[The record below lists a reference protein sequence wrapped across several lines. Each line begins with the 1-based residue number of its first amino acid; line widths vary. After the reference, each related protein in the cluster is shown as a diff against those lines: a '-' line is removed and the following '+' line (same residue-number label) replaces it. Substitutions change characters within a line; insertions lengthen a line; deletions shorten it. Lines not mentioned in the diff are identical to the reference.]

1 MTVGKVTTIFFLLLI
16 QAAMNQLVSNAQTHV
31 QRSAQQSRRA
41 LREFMQM
48 KLNAFN
54 STGYINLTEESI
66 QLRVD
71 PAASLNLVNF
81 LSGGTVSPPITI
93 DQAIY
98 HFDSSMLTLT
108 TRGYGSQT
116 IIPDILQLQNTFLS
130 LRVNIQNASTLE
142 IVYTGDWVIDTMTVS
157 LQVVYHRQLGIVNF
171 TAQLSSFSINLQN
184 VVNGIAGITLPS
196 ALSGRVSISNFVVSG
211 SVTSSLGVR
220 LYVTASSG
228 NTTVYVIYQ
237 KDANSLAKKA
247 VAVEMSNI
255 RFSSILRDTT
265 GLNII
270 QIPYFGSI
278 SVNIGLSIATT
289 RINDLPSNFF
299 TTGSLLSKMGNRIK
313 ENVTA
318 IVRFGFSPVAIKFC
332 YCSGFPSFQPEI
344 PGGISI
350 NDLLSAIPNVDISSI
365 PLPPSNGSFLQ
376 LRIETFVLNL
386 QLGTITVNI
395 DYPNSLNFFYG
406 ILRINNPI
414 PTFTISNLGVNFNII
429 GNLTISGIDLRT
441 SISLD
446 TILNKYCLAAEV
458 HALPISS
465 LISQMNL
472 ELLPLELNS
481 LTSTLP
487 FFSFS
492 IRNASL
498 RYYFSTSLLQIQL
511 GGTPIISGYSTVHMA
526 SVIIREQGRN
536 RLVQGF
542 DLGSVNL
549 TSFLRTI
556 TGFNYNN
563 IAILNQNSEV
573 ALLVSPVTRP
583 DVRLTGDRLSR
594 FSITKGL
601 TVAALMQ
608 FPPCCSSDTF
618 CAVAQS
624 LLGENTQLN
633 LRGTIASTTSY
644 TLFAGVSNIN
654 LGRGIV
660 MSEAGFEIHGG
671 TDNRVGIVGAVD
683 LSNPDITLAA
693 RVFLSTSGVV
703 LEMTMSGCWENAFGA
718 SWLDICSL
726 QSSVAMI
733 PGVTLT
739 GLALGGEVH
748 IGSESC
754 GTPLVATGFVGIDVP
769 TPTNNYYYV
778 NIQESTTVTTVLSAF
793 CINTNIPAPLAQSG
807 FPHGFISS
815 FSLAGVELPHVPLSI
830 PQGYRLN
837 GTLNILGLEA
847 SADVTIG
854 LPTGID
860 FAVVLPPI
868 RLGGELLQMYASSS
882 DRSHGPFLTA
892 DINLLP
898 SPSVNISA
906 SGYLSVLGISVDTRM
921 TITNTQYQF
930 DIEGNMLGL
939 FTANLHIAAS
949 YGNINEASF
958 QVRGSFSNDLYSVI
972 ERKIRN
978 VLQGAS
984 NAANVA
990 FNNAQAQLNTARR
1003 ALTSANGE
1011 LQRGRDQVRRA
1022 QAAFDNARREVNR
1035 LRNRLNSVCRTRN
1048 CGTGKIYAGIR
1059 LH

>member
-1 MTVGKVTTIFFLLLI
+1 
-16 QAAMNQLVSNAQTHV
+16 MNQLVSDAQTHV
-31 QRSAQQSRRA
+31 LLSAQQSRRA

-48 KLNAFN
+48 KLNALR
-54 STGYINLTEESI
+54 STGYINLTEEYV
-66 QLRVD
+66 QFTVN
-71 PAASLNLVNF
+71 PAESLSLVNF

-98 HFDSSMLTLT
+98 HFDNSVLTLT

-116 IIPDILQLQNTFLS
+116 IIPGIVQLQNTFLS
-130 LRVNIQNASTLE
+130 LEVNLQNASTLE
-142 IVYTGDWVIDTMTVS
+142 IVYTGDWVIDTTTVS
-157 LQVVYHRQLGIVNF
+157 LQVVYNRQLGIVNF

-184 VVNGIAGITLPS
+184 VVNSIAGITLPS
-196 ALSGRVSISNFVVSG
+196 ALSGSVSISNFVVSG

-220 LYVTASSG
+220 LYVTVTSG
-228 NTTVYVIYQ
+228 STTVYVIYQ
-237 KDANSLAKKA
+237 KDANSLPKKA

-255 RFSSILRDTT
+255 RFSSILQDTT
-265 GLNII
+265 GLDITK
-270 QIPYFGSI
+270 IPYFGSI

-318 IVRFGFSPVAIKFC
+318 IVLFGFSPIAIKFC
-332 YCSGFPSFQPEI
+332 YCSGFPSFQPVI

-350 NDLLSAIPNVDISSI
+350 NDLLSAIPAIDISSI
-365 PLPPSNGSFLQ
+365 PLPPGIGSFPQ
-376 LRIETFVLNL
+376 LRIETFALDL

-395 DYPNSLNFFYG
+395 DHPNLLNLFDG

-414 PTFTISNLGVNFNII
+414 PVFNISSLGVKLDII
-429 GNLTISGIDLRT
+429 GSLTISGFDLRT

-446 TILNKYCLAAEV
+446 TALNKYCLAAE
-458 HALPISS
+458 ATSLPITS
-465 LISQMNL
+465 LISQMHL
-472 ELLPLELNS
+472 ELLPSELNS

-492 IRNASL
+492 INDASL
-498 RYYFSTSLLQIQL
+498 RYCFPTSPPQIQL
-511 GGTPIISGYSTVHMA
+511 GGTPVISGYSTVHMA
-526 SVIIREQGRN
+526 SVIIRQGR
-536 RLVQGF
+536 RTLLVQGF

-549 TSFLRTI
+549 ANLLRSI

-563 IAILNQNSEV
+563 VAILNQNLEV
-573 ALLVSPVTRP
+573 AVLVSPVTLP
-583 DVRLTGDRLSR
+583 NVQLTGDRLSG
-594 FSITKGL
+594 FSVTKGI
-601 TVAALMQ
+601 TVEANMQ
-608 FPPCCSSDTF
+608 FPPTCSSDTF

-624 LLGENTQLN
+624 LLGENAQLS
-633 LRGTIASTTSY
+633 LYGTIASTTSY
-644 TLFAGVSNIN
+644 SLFAGVSNIN
-654 LGRGIV
+654 LGSGIV

-718 SWLDICSL
+718 SWLEICSL

-739 GLALGGEVH
+739 GLAIGGEVH
-748 IGSESC
+748 IGDESC
-754 GTPLVATGFVGIDVP
+754 GTPLVATGFVGIDAI

-778 NIQESTTVTTVLSAF
+778 NIQGSTTVGTILSAF
-793 CINTNIPAPLAQSG
+793 CINTNIPAPLAESG

-854 LPTGID
+854 LPHGID
-860 FAVVLPPI
+860 FAIALPPI
-868 RLGGELLQMYASSS
+868 QLGGELLQMYASSS
-882 DRSHGPFLTA
+882 DRSRGPFLTA
-892 DINLLP
+892 DIDLLP
-898 SPSVNISA
+898 IPSVNIYA
-906 SGYLSVLGISVDTRM
+906 TGYVSVLGISVDTRM

-930 DIEGNMLGL
+930 DIQGNMLGL

-949 YGNINEASF
+949 YGNINDASF
-958 QVRGSFSNDLYSVI
+958 QVRGSFSNNLYSAI
-972 ERKIRN
+972 ENEIRN
-978 VLQGAS
+978 VLQGA
-984 NAANVA
+984 ANTASEA
-990 FNNAQAQLNTARR
+990 FDNAQAALDNARAVLN
-1003 ALTSANGE
+1003 SANSE
-1011 LQRGRDQVRRA
+1011 LERGRDDIRNA
-1022 QAAFDNARREVNR
+1022 QAAFDDAQREVAR
-1035 LRNRLNSVCRTRN
+1035 LRNEVDSICSTRS
-1048 CGTGKIYAGIR
+1048 CGSGKYMQG
-1059 LH
+1059 LWLPVLQVSL

>member
-54 STGYINLTEESI
+54 STGYINLTDESI

-98 HFDSSMLTLT
+98 HFDSSVLTLT

-116 IIPDILQLQNTFLS
+116 IIPDTLQLQNTFLS

-142 IVYTGDWVIDTMTVS
+142 IVYTGDWVIDTTTIS
-157 LQVVYHRQLGIVNF
+157 LRVVYHRQLGIVNF

-237 KDANSLAKKA
+237 KDANSLPKKA

-265 GLNII
+265 GLSIT

-350 NDLLSAIPNVDISSI
+350 NDLLSAIPSVDISRI
-365 PLPPSNGSFLQ
+365 PLPPSIGSFPQ
-376 LRIETFVLNL
+376 LRIETFTLNL

-395 DYPNSLNFFYG
+395 DYPNSLNFFDS
-406 ILRINNPI
+406 ILRIDNPI
-414 PTFTISNLGVNFNII
+414 PTFTISSLGVNFNII

-458 HALPISS
+458 HALPINS
-465 LISQMNL
+465 LISQMHL
-472 ELLPLELNS
+472 ELLPSELNS

-536 RLVQGF
+536 RQGSRTFLVQGF

-549 TSFLRTI
+549 ASFLRTI

-583 DVRLTGDRLSR
+583 NVRLTGDRLSR

-601 TVAALMQ
+601 TVEAVMQ
-608 FPPCCSSDTF
+608 FPPSCSSDPF

-624 LLGENTQLN
+624 LLGENAQLN

-644 TLFAGVSNIN
+644 TLFAGVSSNIN

-660 MSEAGFEIHGG
+660 MSEAGFEIRGG

-693 RVFLSTSGVV
+693 GVFLSTSGVV

-726 QSSVAMI
+726 QSSVAMV
-733 PGVTLT
+733 PGVPLT
-739 GLALGGEVH
+739 GLALGGRVR
-748 IGSESC
+748 IGNESC
-754 GTPLVATGFVGIDVP
+754 GTPLVADGFVGIDVP

-854 LPTGID
+854 LPNGID
-860 FAVVLPPI
+860 FAVALPPI
-868 RLGGELLQMYASSS
+868 RLGGGLLQMYTSSS

-892 DINLLP
+892 VIDLLP
-898 SPSVNISA
+898 SPRVNISA
-906 SGYLSVLGISVDTRM
+906 TGYLSVLGISVDTRM

-949 YGNINEASF
+949 YGNISDASF

-978 VLQGAS
+978 VLQGAA

-990 FNNAQAQLNTARR
+990 FNNAQAQLNTARG

-1011 LQRGRDQVRRA
+1011 LQRGRYRV
-1022 QAAFDNARREVNR
+1022 
-1035 LRNRLNSVCRTRN
+1035 LKS
-1048 CGTGKIYAGIR
+1048 
-1059 LH
+1059 